1 MSEGGCQAGRP
12 SASISRP
19 RSMARNAARHL
30 LVAAYYLLA
39 DAAMRNPICTSVHP
53 AFFRIVL
60 TSPRGLDARPEC
72 MAGLGC
78 LAHSSSSRVYNLAS
92 VVT

>member
-1 MSEGGCQAGRP
+1 
-12 SASISRP
+12 
-19 RSMARNAARHL
+19 
-30 LVAAYYLLA
+30 VAASYLLA
-39 DAAMRNPICTSVHP
+39 GAAMRNPICTRVHP
-53 AFFRIVL
+53 AFFRIVP
-60 TSPRGLDARPEC
+60 TSPRGFDARPAC